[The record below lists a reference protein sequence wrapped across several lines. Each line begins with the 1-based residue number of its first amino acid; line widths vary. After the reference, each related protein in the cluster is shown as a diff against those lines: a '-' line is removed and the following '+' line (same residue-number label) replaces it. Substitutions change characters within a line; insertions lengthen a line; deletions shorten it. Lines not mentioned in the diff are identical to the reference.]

1 MAAIVVVGGAGHM
14 GARAVRALVEGGHD
28 VTVADRVSPEGEGFE
43 FAEIDARDPS
53 TLAPLLKSADAVMNF
68 AGPFYEVGPVVLRAA
83 IEAGLPYL
91 DICDDADATELL
103 LELDSDAREHG
114 VPAIVGAGMSPGV
127 LNAVAVIGCRG
138 LSRVDE
144 LVLTWVVGEGSAGG
158 IAPLLH
164 YFHCIDGQIPI
175 WENGERTLIDAFSR
189 QTAEV
194 FPFPPPVG
202 ETEVRDVGHPE
213 SVTLPRVLEAGVVR
227 NKGAT
232 LPGSSMAVFELLRRL
247 QLLSTETVKI
257 DGIEVEARDFIA
269 RFLQER
275 HNRRARP
282 TSEDTSALGVR
293 AVGVAGDSP
302 VRRVIALSQYA
313 TMADSTALP
322 AVAAMPQLLEAPPA
336 PGVHGPEGLDCV
348 RWFDQLAIEAPDS
361 FLEFHLSNGNGDT
374 KVLSLRE
381 LAAWEPA

>member
-1 MAAIVVVGGAGHM
+1 M

-43 FAEIDARDPS
+43 FVEIDARDPS
-53 TLAPLLKSADAVMNF
+53 TLAPLCARADAVMNF

-83 IEAGLPYL
+83 IEAGRPYL
-91 DICDDADATELL
+91 DICDDADATEVL
-103 LELDSDAREHG
+103 LELDSEAREHG

-144 LVLTWVVGEGSAGG
+144 LVLAWVVGEGSAGG

-175 WENGERTLIDAFSR
+175 WENGSRTLIDAFSPH
-189 QTAEV
+189 TAEV

-202 ETEVRDVGHPE
+202 EIEVRDVGHPE
-213 SVTLPRVLEAGVVR
+213 SVTLPRVLDAGVVR

-232 LPGSSMAVFELLRRL
+232 LPQSSNAVFELLRRL
-247 QLLSTETVKI
+247 DLLSTETVKI

-282 TSEDTSALGVR
+282 ASEDTSALGVR

-322 AVAAMPQLLEAPPA
+322 AVAAMPQLLDAPPA

-348 RWFDQLAIEAPDS
+348 RWFDQLATEAPES
-361 FLEFHLSNGNGDT
+361 FLEFHLNEGNGGT
-374 KVLSLRE
+374 SVLSLRE
-381 LAAWEPA
+381 LAAWQPA